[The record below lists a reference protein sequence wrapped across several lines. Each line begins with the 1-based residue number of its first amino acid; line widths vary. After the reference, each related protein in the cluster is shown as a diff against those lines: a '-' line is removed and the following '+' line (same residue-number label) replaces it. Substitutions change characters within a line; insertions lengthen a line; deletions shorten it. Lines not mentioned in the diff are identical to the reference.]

1 MTAAALGSRFDILK
15 RPTMASPQLYRAKGL
30 LRALFP
36 DEADRPGV
44 PWLRQEVAAG
54 RVPSVKHGRFR
65 LFDLE
70 AVRGA
75 LYRRK
80 ITPTPTKRR

>member
-1 MTAAALGSRFDILK
+1 
-15 RPTMASPQLYRAKGL
+15 MANQLFRAKGL

-36 DEADRPGV
+36 DEGDRPGV

-54 RVPSVKHGRFR
+54 RIPSKKHGRFR

-70 AVRGA
+70 EVKAA
-75 LYRRK
+75 LYGK
-80 ITPTPTKRR
+80 PTDRTSGAE

>member
-1 MTAAALGSRFDILK
+1 MRA
-15 RPTMASPQLYRAKGL
+15 PQLYRAQGL

-70 AVRGA
+70 AVRAA
-75 LYRRK
+75 LYRK
-80 ITPTPTKRR
+80 GGKNL